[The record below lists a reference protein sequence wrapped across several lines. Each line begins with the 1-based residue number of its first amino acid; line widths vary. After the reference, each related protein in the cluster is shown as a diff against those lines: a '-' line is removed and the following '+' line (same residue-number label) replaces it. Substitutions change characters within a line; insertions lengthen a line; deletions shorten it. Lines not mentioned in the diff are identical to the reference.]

1 MIPRPPRST
10 LFPYTTLFRSCR
22 GGRVCSQGS
31 LRGRDVQHSLVTGAG
46 GAQGTGQGL
55 ELRLDDVVRV
65 APFDQA
71 DVQADRGVVC
81 ERLEDVP
88 GQRAGEVA
96 AEQVERLG
104 LARPAVHTVG
114 AA

>member
-55 ELRLDDVVRV
+55 ELRLDEDRKSTRLNSSHV
-65 APFDQA
+65 AISY
-71 DVQADRGVVC
+71 
-81 ERLEDVP
+81 
-88 GQRAGEVA
+88 
-96 AEQVERLG
+96 
-104 LARPAVHTVG
+104 AVFCLKKKKKIQKISTCNIKKIINNNK
-114 AA
+114 